1 MLATLETIRV
11 QDDATAAAPR
21 LSVVIPTYNRA
32 ATLSACLEALSKQ
45 TCGHE
50 LFEIIVADD
59 GSADN
64 TGEIV
69 DRYTRKAPPCVRYV
83 RQPNT
88 GANAA
93 RNRAIRSTRA
103 PLVLLINDDVLAA
116 PEMVGRHI
124 ATHEQHPD
132 DRVAVLGRVT
142 IAPAFA
148 GSRLAQLHLDFAY
161 ERLGDAT
168 ELDWHSFFTCNVSF
182 KKSLLDRGGYF
193 EERIRYHEDLELA
206 ERLSHHGL
214 RIIYAREALGYHHH
228 LLTEEEFLAIAAREA
243 RALAVWAQIS
253 PRVRPTLGEL
263 GFEPE
268 LPLAS
273 RAKHHVLTIA
283 FDGPMLPLW
292 RAVARG
298 CPPQLN
304 KVSLRIYSQMYQSVR
319 RNALRRELRT
329 LANEPA
335 WPIDSSLEEPD

>member
-1 MLATLETIRV
+1 MPATPDKKSV
-11 QDDATAAAPR
+11 QDGAIAPAPI
-21 LSVVIPTYNRA
+21 LSVIIPTYNRA
-32 ATLSACLEALSKQ
+32 ATLSASLEALSKQ
-45 TCGHE
+45 TCAPE
-50 LFEIIVADD
+50 LFDIIVADD
-59 GSADN
+59 GSADD
-64 TGEIV
+64 TAQIV
-69 DRYTRKAPPCVRYV
+69 NRYAGNEAPEVRYV
-83 RQPNT
+83 RQPNS

-93 RNRAIRSTRA
+93 RNRAIRSART

-116 PEMVGRHI
+116 PDMVRQHI
-124 ATHEQHPD
+124 AAHEQHPD

-148 GSRLAQLHLDFAY
+148 GSRLAQLHLDLAY

-168 ELDWHSFFTCNVSF
+168 ELDWHSFFTCNVSV
-182 KKSLLDRGGYF
+182 KKTLLDRGGYF

-253 PRVRPTLGEL
+253 PRVRPTLAEL

-283 FDGPMLPLW
+283 FNTPMLPLW
-292 RAVARG
+292 RRIARG

-304 KVSLRIYSQMYQSVR
+304 KISLRIYNQMYQSVR
-319 RNALRRELRT
+319 RRALRQELRT
-329 LANEPA
+329 MANQPA
-335 WPIDSSLEEPD
+335 